1 VEVVGL
7 QWVGYQYLRRQISR
21 AWLVGILLGP
31 SLLGCTSTD
40 KSIPMPDAVDPVRNA
55 DFKARFPLA
64 DDRRY
69 DTTAGASHYL
79 IVPGTDSDR
88 PPPTSAPAR
97 DASGR
102 ERTASADV
110 TGTAPGGRIEINLDN
125 ADIPTAAK
133 TLLGDILQLNYV
145 IDPRVQ
151 GTVSLASVGPI
162 DRKEVLPIFENVLR
176 MSNAVI
182 VRDADLV
189 KIVPA
194 PEAAGS
200 GSFSAGV
207 GPAGFGVSVI
217 PLRYASA
224 AAIAKTTENFLSRP
238 GALRADPMHN
248 LVLIQ
253 GTTAERQELIEVISA
268 FDVEWLHN
276 QSVGLYP
283 LKSTQPETMIQ
294 ELDRIF
300 ETNEGGQGQGV
311 VHFQPISR
319 MNAVMVVAKSP
330 KLLERVTHWIDR
342 LDRSD
347 NSGTALRVYRLKNA
361 EAKQVAKIMN
371 DLFVNRSG
379 NAETPFSQLTPG
391 AQGSQSRLDALGT
404 SGSGGTGGSGLG
416 TQSSASATGGT
427 AQSSSG
433 LGASNKSTSTSFQS
447 FFDHQ
452 NAEDKDSSSLS
463 AGTLPRGLFQNV
475 RITADTGNNSIIVYS
490 NLEDFHVIEH
500 ALHDIDQPK
509 LQVSIE
515 ATVAEVTLTDDLQ
528 YGVQN
533 FLTSN
538 DLHLGNDKGSVG
550 LFPAATA
557 TNPTTTVVTNGSST
571 TTTTATVAATQFLS
585 RVLPGF
591 NLLLGPEAQ
600 PRLILSALST
610 LTEVKVLSSPSL
622 VALDDQPAMIE
633 VGQDIP
639 ITTSSATLLAN
650 SGTPI
655 VNTIDMRSTGVILKI
670 LPHIHSNGTVQLEIE
685 QEISNVV
692 NPNQQTLTPTISE
705 RRVRSTIVVTNGQ
718 TVMLGGLISDQTD
731 NSKAGL
737 PGVNQIQYLGDILG
751 TTSKTKQRQEIIIF
765 IKPQVVR
772 NTVDMQS
779 ITEEFRQRLQSMHT
793 SDSVTEGNAGAAALN
808 PRKN

>member
-1 VEVVGL
+1 VGL
-7 QWVGYQYLRRQISR
+7 QWVRYRYVRRRISHVL
-21 AWLVGILLGP
+21 LVGVLLAP
-31 SLLGCTSTD
+31 PLVGCTSTD

-64 DDRRY
+64 DDHRN
-69 DTTAGASHYL
+69 DATAGASRYL
-79 IVPGTDSDR
+79 IVPGADGERSPST
-88 PPPTSAPAR
+88 PAR
-97 DASGR
+97 DAGAS
-102 ERTASADV
+102 ERVAASDV
-110 TGTAPGGRIEINLDN
+110 TATAPGGRIEINLDN
-125 ADIPTAAK
+125 ADIPTAAR
-133 TLLGDILQLNYV
+133 TLLGDILHLNYV

-162 DRKEVLPIFENVLR
+162 DRKDVLPIFENVLR

-194 PEAAGS
+194 LEAAGS

-207 GPAGFGVSVI
+207 GPAGFGVSVV
-217 PLRYASA
+217 PLHYASA

-238 GALRADPMHN
+238 SELRADPMHN
-248 LVLIQ
+248 LILIQ
-253 GTTAERQELIEVISA
+253 GTKAERQGLIDVISA
-268 FDVEWLHN
+268 FDVEWLRN

-283 LKSTQPETMIQ
+283 LKATQPETMIQ

-300 ETNEGGQGQGV
+300 ETSEGGQGQGV
-311 VHFQPISR
+311 IRFQPISR

-330 KLLERVTHWIDR
+330 KLLERATHWIDR
-342 LDRSD
+342 LDRADS
-347 NSGTALRVYRLKNA
+347 SGQALRVYRLKNA
-361 EAKQVAKIMN
+361 DARQVAKIMSE
-371 DLFVNRSG
+371 LFVNRGG

-391 AQGSQSRLDALGT
+391 ATANQSRLDALGT
-404 SGSGGTGGSGLG
+404 SGSGGTGGGLG
-416 TQSSASATGGT
+416 TSASASGGAATGAGAGAGGSALGT
-427 AQSSSG
+427 A
-433 LGASNKSTSTSFQS
+433 NKSTSTSFQS
-447 FFDHQ
+447 FFDHAQ
-452 NAEDKDSSSLS
+452 NEDKDSSSLS
-463 AGTLPRGLFQNV
+463 AGNLPRGLFQNV
-475 RITADTGNNSIIVYS
+475 RITADVSNNSIVIYS
-490 NLEDFHVIEH
+490 NLEDFRIIEH

-509 LQVSIE
+509 LQVAIE
-515 ATVAEVTLTDDLQ
+515 ATVAEVTLTDALQ
-528 YGVQN
+528 YGVQS
-533 FLTSN
+533 FLTS
-538 DLHLGNDKGSVG
+538 GNLNMGPDKGSVG
-550 LFPAATA
+550 LFPAAPV
-557 TNPTTTVVTNGSST
+557 TNPTTTTTTTGTST

-600 PRLILSALST
+600 PSFILSALAT

-670 LPHIHSNGTVQLEIE
+670 LPHIHANGTVQLEVE

-718 TVMLGGLISDQTD
+718 TVMLGGLISEQTD
-731 NSKAGL
+731 NTKSGV
-737 PGVNQIQYLGDILG
+737 PGINQIQYLGDLLG
-751 TTSKTKQRQEIIIF
+751 TTSKNKQRQEIIIF
-765 IKPQVVR
+765 IKPQVIR

-779 ITEEFRQRLQSMHT
+779 TTEEFRQRLQSMHA
-793 SDSVTEGNAGAAALN
+793 SDSVREGNAGAAALN